1 MDNINYDPN
10 IIPVLDTSYDIHNQ
24 SKVVDGEIAEKQEP
38 VGGRFEEAEELT
50 SNLRISEQSPVIPEP
65 ITRHIT
71 NQSNAIDTV
80 KKWGGISVACFSIF
94 LLIFSWNDHSRY
106 HPEFFK
112 LLESKK
118 NLREISL
125 NLHPNSILLCIV
137 GQ

>member
-10 IIPVLDTSYDIHNQ
+10 EIPVADTSHDIKNQ
-24 SKVVDGEIAEKQEP
+24 SKLVDGEIAESQEH
-38 VGGRFEEAEELT
+38 VGGRNEEAEEFT
-50 SNLRISEQSPVIPEP
+50 SNLPMSNQSPVILEP

-71 NQSNAIDTV
+71 NQSTAIDTV

-112 LLESKK
+112 LLE
-118 NLREISL
+118 L
-125 NLHPNSILLCIV
+125 
-137 GQ
+137 